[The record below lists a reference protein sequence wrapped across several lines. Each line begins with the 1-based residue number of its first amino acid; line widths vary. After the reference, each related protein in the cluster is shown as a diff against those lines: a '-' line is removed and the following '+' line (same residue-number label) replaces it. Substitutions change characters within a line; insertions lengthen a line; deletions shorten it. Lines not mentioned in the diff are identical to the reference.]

1 MKKIECV
8 LLLITATAVAQAP
21 VPRRTPAAPPAQ
33 PQIQSPAPTFT
44 HLEEVMVQEIN
55 DRHDKL
61 QQLVFELM
69 DEVKRAHPGYEFNAG
84 RLVPIP
90 PPAPKAKEEK
100 KP

>member
-1 MKKIECV
+1 MKKIECI
-8 LLLITATAVAQAP
+8 LLLITATALAQTPAPKQAP
-21 VPRRTPAAPPAQ
+21 VPATQAPT
-33 PQIQSPAPTFT
+33 PTFT
-44 HLEEVMVQEIN
+44 HLEEAMVKEIN
-55 DRHDKL
+55 TRHDEL

-90 PPAPKAKEEK
+90 PPASKAKEEK